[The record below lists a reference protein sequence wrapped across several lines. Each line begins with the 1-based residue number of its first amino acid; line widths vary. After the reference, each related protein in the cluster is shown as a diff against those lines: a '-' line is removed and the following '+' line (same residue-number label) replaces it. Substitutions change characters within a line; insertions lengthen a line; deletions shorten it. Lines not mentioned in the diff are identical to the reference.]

1 MKQTYDK
8 YMLRFYICIFLL
20 AIISIAWAII
30 KASFIQWDIFKLN
43 IINLNIYVGIIVG
56 IYLTYLSARE
66 FLYYNKHGELI
77 HGYDE
82 RNAKVVSNSVRN
94 AGLVVMIILL
104 GMSYYFSLFYDFN
117 QTIFSVTSIGYVF
130 CVGIVVFF
138 FSFWHYYKKKE
149 L

>member
-1 MKQTYDK
+1 VKQTYDK

-104 GMSYYFSLFYDFN
+104 GMSYYFS
-117 QTIFSVTSIGYVF
+117 
-130 CVGIVVFF
+130 
-138 FSFWHYYKKKE
+138 
-149 L
+149 

>member
-1 MKQTYDK
+1 VKQTYNK

-20 AIISIAWAII
+20 AIISFAWSII
-30 KASFIQWDIFKLN
+30 KASFIQWDVFKLN

-56 IYLTYLSARE
+56 IYLIYFSAKE
-66 FLYYNKHGELI
+66 FLYYKKHGKLI

-82 RNAKVVSNSVRN
+82 RNAKVVSNAIRD
-94 AGLVVMIILL
+94 AGLVVIIILL
-104 GMSYYFSLFYDFN
+104 GMSYYYTLFYDFN
-117 QTIFSVTSIGYVF
+117 KVLFSTTTIAYVLWAG
-130 CVGIVVFF
+130 VIVFF